1 MKLTYVT
8 KAVRVDIL
16 RSEISLTMQLVKY
29 AKISSTMIKFIRC
42 TTYVALLLSLLFSCT
57 DTEDPPAQKQIGELI
72 ITPVQLGKLEFNQ
85 IEGEV
90 TTDFTITRDELWIL
104 NGGLSVEGGATL
116 TIEAGATIYAAFNKE
131 TSYLTVQRGGKIIA
145 DGRADAPINFTT
157 IRELASIP
165 QPGDWGG
172 IIINGKAPVNLA
184 GGEGE
189 GEGGTGTYGGSDPN
203 DNSGILKYVVVA
215 YAGKQLGPDNELN
228 GISLNGVGRGTTV
241 EYVEAIYGKDD
252 GIEFFGGTVN
262 VKYALSLGNADDSFD
277 WTYGWSGLGQFWV
290 VQQDPFGGD
299 RAIEAD
305 NNEDDFLA
313 SPFSQPIV
321 SNLTLLGADDG
332 DGKNTGIKLRHGT
345 RGFIYNALVSNFPK
359 DGVDVGAGSQ
369 EYLASN
375 ELIVSHSRVFNN
387 NLSGNEGVNYRNASP
402 FEQDAS
408 NQYASPPLL
417 DGFVGIV
424 AGEGFDP
431 IALNNWFS
439 SVDYIGAVDPNADWT
454 LGWIKIL
461 R

>member
-1 MKLTYVT
+1 MMT
-8 KAVRVDIL
+8 
-16 RSEISLTMQLVKY
+16 
-29 AKISSTMIKFIRC
+29 KFIRC
-42 TTYVALLLSLLFSCT
+42 TTYVILLFSLLFSCT
-57 DTEDPPAQKQIGELI
+57 DTEDPPAQKQVGNLT

-85 IEGEV
+85 VEGEV
-90 TTDFTITRDELWIL
+90 TTNFTITNDELWIL
-104 NGGLSVEGGATL
+104 NGGLSVEDGATL
-116 TIEAGATIYAAFNKE
+116 TIEAGATIYAAFNE
-131 TSYLTVQRGGKIIA
+131 ATSYLTVQRGGKIIA
-145 DGRADAPINFTT
+145 DGTADTPINFTT
-157 IRELASIP
+157 IRELTSIP

-189 GEGGTGTYGGSDPN
+189 GEGGTGTYGGSDPE
-203 DNSGILKYVVVA
+203 DNSGVLRYVVVA

-228 GISLNGVGRGTTV
+228 GFSLNGVGRGTTV

-262 VKYALSLGNADDSFD
+262 IKYALSLGNADDSFD
-277 WTYGWSGLGQFWV
+277 WSYGWSGLGQFWV

-332 DGKNTGIKLRHGT
+332 DGENTGVKLRNGT
-345 RGFIYNALVSNFPK
+345 RGLIYNALVSNFPK
-359 DGVDVGAGSQ
+359 DGVDVDESSEGFIS
-369 EYLASN
+369 SN
-375 ELIVSHSRVFNN
+375 ELVFSHSRVFSN
-387 NLSGNEGVNYRNASP
+387 NLSGNEGVNYRNATS
-402 FEQDAS
+402 FEQDGS
-408 NQYASPPLL
+408 NQVTIPPTL
-417 DGFVGIV
+417 DGFVGII

-431 IALNNWFS
+431 ITLNNWFS
-439 SVDYIGAVDPNADWT
+439 SVDYIGAVDPNTNWT